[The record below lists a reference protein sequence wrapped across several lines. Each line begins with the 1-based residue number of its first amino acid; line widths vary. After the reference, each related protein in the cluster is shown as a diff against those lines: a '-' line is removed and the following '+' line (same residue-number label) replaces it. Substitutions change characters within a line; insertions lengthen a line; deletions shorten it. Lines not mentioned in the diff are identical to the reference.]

1 MIRSIILAALVV
13 FASIRALQAAQPSF
27 QFCGLTYNEAKGNMH
42 LLEQLKEIPNCNP
55 GSGSVWR
62 VRYNPKTS
70 DPSHIAALVCDFSKQ
85 IIINSTVG
93 EATVTCV
100 VRGKPAFNW

>member
-1 MIRSIILAALVV
+1 MRSIILAVVIV
-13 FASIRALQAAQPSF
+13 FACIRASQATQPSF
-27 QFCGLTYNEAKGNMH
+27 QFCGFTYNEAKGNMH
-42 LLEQLKEIPNCNP
+42 LFEQLKEIPNCNP
-55 GSGSVWR
+55 GSESVWR

-93 EATVTCV
+93 ETTVTCI

>member
-1 MIRSIILAALVV
+1 MKSIILAVTIV
-13 FASIRALQAAQPSF
+13 FACIRVSQATQPSF

-42 LLEQLKEIPNCNP
+42 LFEQLKEIPMCDP

-70 DPSHIAALVCDFSKQ
+70 DPSHIAALVCDFSQQ
-85 IIINSTVG
+85 IIINSTLG

-100 VRGKPAFNW
+100 VRGKPAFDW